1 MKTLGLVSI
10 TFVFIFL
17 WMITFNKNKKLLK
30 QITFVLS
37 MYTIQYFLVS
47 IVFLFFDKFHIN
59 HIIISCFIINVIFFV
74 LRRKK
79 IKAAL
84 KSIDLNIK
92 TDIYQIIFIIIAVI
106 LSLNKSQDIRTISDM
121 GIYFERSVVLSG
133 DNTSSVQKL
142 NEYGKISDSVDSG
155 LYRLQDELIGLYQ
168 LNDDADST
176 SYFFE
181 YHSLPT
187 WVTFMALFG
196 RIFGLFN
203 APHVLTWFYV
213 LASMCLYYLIENIS
227 KNKLNKF
234 FSIAL
239 FSFSPVILYLSKTT
253 LTEISFLMLLFAG
266 LLFLSERDIFTS
278 ICGGI
283 AIGVLGF
290 IHVSMFMYMP
300 VVFALLFLLSF
311 FFKRKEYAVA
321 NIIQCL
327 MYMLSL
333 PYVYKVSSIYTSQQ
347 LSRFGT
353 FFSTNQIIYILMLLS
368 LVFIG
373 IQLAGM
379 ALINCQELYSK
390 IKQWITIILDKGSLI
405 GLIIILM
412 GTVYEAYYLGFTNK
426 YSHGDG
432 SWWLRSVY
440 AGKGFSSLIHIN
452 FVSIV
457 MATSF
462 ICIPI
467 IIIWQ
472 FRKTEKSILEKII
485 YLAILYSWAIYTFL
499 QVDTPSNYYAARY
512 YAIILVPAVIL
523 LMSLIIKKEKYTL
536 GIIAVTIII
545 NIPFNIHHFQVVA
558 FDGQYDL
565 YKEVS
570 EHIPE
575 GSIIFLQEETSQL
588 NSILTNN
595 LRMMNGNEIY
605 NSENI
610 DEVITFYGKKQNY
623 YIVSETPL
631 ELNGWKLIFQEDFPL
646 YGNISTGGIAYPIK
660 MNSYSIVNCYIYT
673 R

>member
-10 TFVFIFL
+10 TFIFIFL

-30 QITFVLS
+30 HITFVLS
-37 MYTIQYFLVS
+37 MYTMQYFIVS
-47 IVFLFFDKFHIN
+47 IVFLFFNKFRIN
-59 HIIISCFIINVIFFV
+59 YIIISCFIVNVIFFV

-79 IKAAL
+79 VKAAL

-92 TDIYQIIFIIIAVI
+92 TDIYQIIFIIIAVL

-133 DNTSSVQKL
+133 NNTSSIQEL
-142 NEYGKISDSVDSG
+142 TEYGEISDSVDNG
-155 LYRLQDELIGLYQ
+155 LYRLQDELIGLYKF
-168 LNDDADST
+168 NDNTDNT
-176 SYFFE
+176 SYYFE

-253 LTEISFLMLLFAG
+253 LTEMSFLMLLFTG
-266 LLFLSERDIFTS
+266 ILFLSEKDIFAS

-283 AIGVLGF
+283 AIGLLGF
-290 IHVSMFMYMP
+290 VHISMFMYIP
-300 VVFALLFLLSF
+300 IFFVSLFLIF
-311 FFKRKEYAVA
+311 FFFMWRGYAIA

-327 MYMLSL
+327 MYMFSL
-333 PYVYKVSSIYTSQQ
+333 PYAYKVSSIYTSQQ
-347 LSRFGT
+347 LSRFGSY
-353 FFSTNQIIYILMLLS
+353 FSTSQIIYIFILLN

-373 IQLAGM
+373 IQVAGI
-379 ALINCQELYSK
+379 ALVNRKELYYR
-390 IKQWITIILDKGSLI
+390 IKHWLTLFLNKASIV
-405 GLIIILM
+405 GLIIILL
-412 GTVYEAYYLGFTNK
+412 GTVYEAYCLGFTGK
-426 YSHGDG
+426 YSRGDG
-432 SWWLRSVY
+432 SWWMRSVY

-452 FVSIV
+452 FVSII

-472 FRKTEKSILEKII
+472 FLKTEKSILEKIV
-485 YLAILYSWAIYTFL
+485 YLVILYSWAIYTFL
-499 QVDTPSNYYAARY
+499 QVDTPSNYYASRY

-523 LMSLIIKKEKYTL
+523 FMSLIIKKEKYTL

-545 NIPFNIHHFQVVA
+545 NIPFNMHHLQVIA
-558 FDGQYDL
+558 FDGQHNL
-565 YKEVS
+565 YKEVT
-570 EHIPE
+570 ERIAE
-575 GSIIFLQEETSQL
+575 GSIVFLPEGTSQL

-595 LRMMNGNEIY
+595 LRMMNGNKVY
-605 NSENI
+605 NLENI
-610 DEVITFYGKKQNY
+610 DEVMSFYDKKDNF
-623 YIVSETPL
+623 YIISEVPL
-631 ELNGWKLIFQEDFPL
+631 EFNGWELIFEKDFAL
-646 YGNISTGGIAYPIK
+646 YGNISTGGIPYPVK
-660 MNSYSIVNCYIYT
+660 MNSYGMVSCYIYT
-673 R
+673 Q